1 MTDHRRSIDVSA
13 LPTYAFGH
21 HGLIWWGT
29 AGFMVIEGAMF
40 VVVVVVYFYLR
51 LLQPQWPPSLPYP
64 DWQPSALGLLVLA
77 VSCVPNQLAK
87 WRAEAF
93 DLRATRFWLLVTI
106 AFGLLAIAIRVVEYP
121 ALNARWDSNAYGS
134 IVWVLLS
141 MHTLHLVTDVADSIV
156 LAVLTFTGPIEEQRF
171 VDLSENALYWYF
183 VVLSV
188 VPIYLVLHVAPRL
201 L

>member
-1 MTDHRRSIDVSA
+1 VSEQRRSIDVSA

-40 VVVVVVYFYLR
+40 VVVVVVYFYLW

-64 DWQPSALGLLVLA
+64 NWHPAALGLLTLA
-77 VSCVPNQLAK
+77 ISLAPNQLAK

-93 DLRATRFWLLVTI
+93 DLKGTRFWLLATI
-106 AFGLLAIAIRVVEYP
+106 ACGLVAIAIRVAEYP

-141 MHTLHLVTDVADSIV
+141 MHTLHLVTDVVDSIV
-156 LAVLTFTGPIEEQRF
+156 LAVLTFTGPISEQRF

-188 VPIYLVLHVAPRL
+188 IPVYLVLHVAPRL